1 MTVDAFEQLLDAFGG
16 DARRWP
22 ADQRDA
28 ARALLAAEPDAR
40 RLHAEACALD
50 KVMAFASAP
59 SPARLDALLDRVV
72 AATEAHP
79 ATAADPSPQ
88 LARSGKP
95 VTAKVIEL
103 QHPVATGS
111 RKAQSLPP
119 RRSIATGWRAAAA
132 LAGALM
138 LGVAVGTTDFA
149 STTADGLV
157 AQVSATRGDADLVLA
172 SLQADPI
179 LGVLDE
185 DTR

>member
-1 MTVDAFEQLLDAFGG
+1 MTVETFELLLAAYGG
-16 DARRWP
+16 DAERWP
-22 ADQRDA
+22 TDRREA
-28 ARALLAAEPDAR
+28 ARALLTADPAAR

-50 KVMAFASAP
+50 KVMAFASTP
-59 SPARLDALLDRVV
+59 RPARLDALLDRVMAAAEAQPV
-72 AATEAHP
+72 AAVDPLPQMARRSLP
-79 ATAADPSPQ
+79 AS
-88 LARSGKP
+88 
-95 VTAKVIEL
+95 AKVIEL
-103 QHPVATGS
+103 QQPPAPGN
-111 RKAQSLPP
+111 RKPTSLPP
-119 RRSIATGWRAAAA
+119 RRSTDTVWRAAAA

-157 AQVSATRGDADLVLA
+157 AQVSATRGDADIVLA